1 MSILANLFG
10 SKTVDGLSLDITK
23 HDVIDMKDSDQFHQI
38 KVDSDLKKTPEVV
51 DRRVMMMY
59 EKKFIEKFKKIGNLH
74 QKCPYCAKAY
84 KTLHLGDKKC
94 TACEKTFH
102 VQKRVQDMGTVAFTA
117 EKKSQFDLQWKSTN
131 KIKKF
136 KFYLQHEY
144 DYIQQQL
151 QKKGKKHLQ
160 ISDVMHSVLNA
171 YAKNSLNSGHYEL
184 YASFMFHKAELM
196 RSEQRFAEALEYYF
210 YVHFLHT
217 NGVDNHASFKVNT
230 VMNTELRER
239 ISDLLALGNIQVKK
253 AKDIFDYAIMH
264 LNVFNESSLS
274 TSQHKSYSVL
284 MKEFKLE
291 DALKEE
297 VKPMRSFVLYTNK
310 AS

>member
-1 MSILANLFG
+1 M
-10 SKTVDGLSLDITK
+10 DGLSLDITK
-23 HDVIDMKDSDQFHQI
+23 YDVNDMKDSDQFHQV
-38 KVDSDLKKTPEVV
+38 KVDSDLKKAPEVV
-51 DRRVMMMY
+51 DRRVLMMY

-84 KTLHLGDKKC
+84 KSLNVGDKKC
-94 TACEKTFH
+94 TACEKTFY

-117 EKKSQFDLQWKSTN
+117 EKKSQFEFQWKASS

-160 ISDVMHSVLNA
+160 ISDVMHSVINA
-171 YAKNSLNSGHYEL
+171 YAKNSLNSGHYAL
-184 YASFMFHKAELM
+184 YTSLMFHKAELM

-217 NGVDNHASFKVNT
+217 NGVDNQANFKQNT
-230 VMNTELRER
+230 VINPELRER
-239 ISDLLALGNIQVKK
+239 IADLLALGNIQVKK
-253 AKDIFDYAIMH
+253 AKDIFDYSIMH
-264 LNVFNESSLS
+264 LSVFNESSLS
-274 TSQHKSYSVL
+274 VGTHKSYSLL

-310 AS
+310 TSQAS

>member
-1 MSILANLFG
+1 MSILASLFG
-10 SKTVDGLSLDITK
+10 SKRIEGISLDITK
-23 HDVIDMKDSDQFHQI
+23 YDVNDMKDSDQFHQI

-51 DRRVMMMY
+51 DRRVLMMY
-59 EKKFIEKFKKIGNLH
+59 EKKFMEKFKKIGNLH

-84 KTLHLGDKKC
+84 KTLHVGDKRC
-94 TACEKTFH
+94 TGCEKTFY
-102 VQKRVQDMGTVAFTA
+102 VQKRVQDMGTVAFTS
-117 EKKSQFDLQWKSTN
+117 EKKSQFDLQWKVNS

-151 QKKGKKHLQ
+151 QKKGKKHLHV
-160 ISDVMHSVLNA
+160 SDVMHSVINA

-184 YASFMFHKAELM
+184 YTSFMFHKAELM
-196 RSEQRFAEALEYYF
+196 RSEQRFAEALEYYL

-217 NGVDNHASFKVNT
+217 NGVDNHASFKSST
-230 VMNTELRER
+230 VMNPELRER
-239 ISDLLALGNIQVKK
+239 IADLLALGNIQIKK
-253 AKDIFDYAIMH
+253 SKDIFDYAILH
-264 LNVFNESSLS
+264 LGAFNESSLEVGK
-274 TSQHKSYSVL
+274 HKSYSLL

-291 DALKEE
+291 DALKED
-297 VKPMRSFVLYTNK
+297 VKPMRSFVLYTK